1 MNTQLFVNIGGESVR
16 FDIQREID
24 VGSTKYDAIV
34 SVPAST
40 AATPTV
46 LWTSARHEANPISSA
61 TFTLLAIIV
70 DPDETLSTTLP
81 VNLRL
86 TYTAATGGTAT
97 AYTRYHRVSGGAAFM
112 LTNSLS
118 GAPGSAYTDY
128 ITKVEAYNEDTTN
141 AIPVRTL
148 VLF

>member
-1 MNTQLFVNIGGESVR
+1 VNTQLFVNIGGENVR

-40 AATPTV
+40 AATPTT
-46 LWTSARHEANPISSA
+46 LWTSASNGVAVSAA
-61 TFTLLAIIV
+61 TFTLLAVIV

-81 VNLRL
+81 INLRL
-86 TYTAATGGTAT
+86 TYTTTGGSAT